1 MFDAQLIGYTLAVA
15 LLTITPGADTMLVMR
30 NVLARGRKAGILA
43 TLGVSSGLFIHALL
57 SGLGL
62 SLILTRSAL
71 AFSVVKWAGA
81 LYLCYLGVQSLRS
94 AFKQTQSINELSAA
108 AEPNHNPWHAYRE
121 GLITN
126 VLNPKVALFYLA
138 FLPQF
143 IRPNDPVLLRSLLLT
158 SIHFVLGI
166 VWLGL
171 ITLSLDKMRSWML
184 KPRVRAWIEG
194 STGLIL
200 FGFGIRLALSKR

>member
-15 LLTITPGADTMLVMR
+15 LLTITPGADTLLVMR

-94 AFKQTQSINELSAA
+94 ALKPNLVTNEISST
-108 AEPNHNPWHAYRE
+108 AEPSLNPWHAYRE

-143 IRPNDPVLLRSLLLT
+143 IRPNDPVMLRSLLLT

>member
-15 LLTITPGADTMLVMR
+15 LLTITPGADTLLVMR
-30 NVLARGRKAGILA
+30 NVLARGRKAGMLA

-62 SLILTRSAL
+62 SLILTRSAM

-81 LYLCYLGVQSLRS
+81 LYLCYLGVQSLHS
-94 AFKQTQSINELSAA
+94 ALNPNQPTNELTST
-108 AEPNHNPWHAYRE
+108 AEPSLNPWHAYRE

-143 IRPNDPVLLRSLLLT
+143 IRPNDPVMLRSLLLT

>member
-15 LLTITPGADTMLVMR
+15 LLTITPGADTLLVMR

-94 AFKQTQSINELSAA
+94 ALKPNLVTNEISST
-108 AEPNHNPWHAYRE
+108 AEPSLNPWHAYRE

-143 IRPNDPVLLRSLLLT
+143 IRPNDPVMLRSLLLT

-184 KPRVRAWIEG
+184 KPRVGAWIEG

>member
-30 NVLARGRKAGILA
+30 NVLARGRKAGLLA
-43 TLGVSSGLFIHALL
+43 TLGVSSGLFFHAIL

-62 SLILTRSAL
+62 SLILTRSAM

-81 LYLCYLGVQSLRS
+81 LYLCYLGLQSLRS
-94 AFKQTQSINELSAA
+94 AFNQTQSTDELATTSEPSA
-108 AEPNHNPWHAYRE
+108 NPWQAYRE

-143 IRPNDPVLLRSLLLT
+143 IRPSDPVMLRSLLLT

-194 STGLIL
+194 STGFIL

>member
-1 MFDAQLIGYTLAVA
+1 
-15 LLTITPGADTMLVMR
+15 
-30 NVLARGRKAGILA
+30 
-43 TLGVSSGLFIHALL
+43 
-57 SGLGL
+57 
-62 SLILTRSAL
+62 
-71 AFSVVKWAGA
+71 VVKWAGA

-94 AFKQTQSINELSAA
+94 ALKPNLVTNEISST
-108 AEPNHNPWHAYRE
+108 AEPSLNPWHAYRE

-143 IRPNDPVLLRSLLLT
+143 IRPNDPVMLRSLLLT

>member
-15 LLTITPGADTMLVMR
+15 LLTITPGADTLLVMR

-81 LYLCYLGVQSLRS
+81 LYLCYLGVQSLHS
-94 AFKQTQSINELSAA
+94 ALKPNQPTNELTST
-108 AEPNHNPWHAYRE
+108 AEPSLNPWHAYRE

-143 IRPNDPVLLRSLLLT
+143 IRPNDPVMLRSLLLT

-194 STGLIL
+194 STGIIL